1 MSTYQSIHCDSHYH
15 KAVLRKYEE
24 YTTNVRE
31 THLEL
36 LVALRPSHLHIHYC
50 LCTRTPTSMISYSA
64 VSHQYYNV
72 LVIISNDEIKIEF
85 TEDEESAKAGEAG
98 NL

>member
-1 MSTYQSIHCDSHYH
+1 
-15 KAVLRKYEE
+15 
-24 YTTNVRE
+24 
-31 THLEL
+31 
-36 LVALRPSHLHIHYC
+36 
-50 LCTRTPTSMISYSA
+50 MISYSA

-85 TEDEESAKAGEAG
+85 TEDEESAEAGEAG